1 MKTRLAAICLSMIV
15 LAQAPL
21 ALAQN
26 AQLSSDQA
34 WDLVKQTTL
43 GEKLELKLKDGRK
56 VKGEMIIAS
65 DTGLSLSAKKQQAV
79 NFNRDEVR
87 QVWRALRPDSDKQKL
102 YQGVGGGVGALAG
115 IAIAIAATQPGEPCG
130 DCRGRGIG
138 LASAVVGM
146 TIAGALIGRK
156 LGGAGKRILI
166 YQAP

>member
-56 VKGEMIIAS
+56 VKGEMILAS
-65 DTGLSLSAKKQQAV
+65 DTGLSLSVKNQQAV
-79 NFNRDEVR
+79 NFNRGDVR
-87 QVWRALRPDSDKQKL
+87 QVWRALHPGSDKQKF

-115 IAIAIAATQPGEPCG
+115 IAIAIAATRPDEPCG

-138 LASAVVGM
+138 MAAAIIGM
-146 TIAGALIGRK
+146 TTAGALIGRK
-156 LGGAGKRILI
+156 LGGGAKRILI